1 MAVRSRYVPMI
12 TEHEPR
18 IGGSP
23 DIDKKIRNMNP
34 RRLSDEDRLERLMAL
49 RQEKAGKRASR
60 IAAWIAESAPKPFEP
75 YFSEADVLRA
85 RGLGIRLD

>member
-1 MAVRSRYVPMI
+1 MAEMAVRSRYVPMI

-34 RRLSDEDRLERLMAL
+34 RRLSDEDRLERLMVL
-49 RQEKAGKRASR
+49 RQEKAGKASLSDSGLDR
-60 IAAWIAESAPKPFEP
+60 RECT
-75 YFSEADVLRA
+75 EALRA
-85 RGLGIRLD
+85 IF